1 MHKKNNYFIGKKNIF
16 ILFSVIMLF
25 LSSFYYFYIYGPNSN
40 NDIKLT
46 SIEEDYLESLEEIVY
61 AADQNAPPLRF
72 VDKSDG
78 QYKGVVI
85 DYISQLSLELGINI
99 QTKPL
104 LWEEALESLKSGDTQ
119 ICDMFPSDERSK
131 HFIFTKPIYNLRAAV
146 VVNRN
151 NNDNLNS
158 LFSKNIKL
166 ATQKGDYLNYYMIN
180 NHPNVELVYTSDI
193 ESAFRLLEEGKVD
206 AIAGDEPVILYFQNI
221 LKNPDVKILD
231 KTLYEKEVVFALEKS
246 ETVLQSI
253 LNKGIDSINSKHQLE
268 KIQQKW
274 FGISAPITR
283 YDKSVSVVKYAIF
296 GIIPF
301 LILSISVL
309 IINRSL
315 KKQVIE
321 YAEKEKFHERLSL
334 QANKMAAIGE
344 LASGIAHEIRN
355 PLGIIR
361 TQSFIL
367 RGKQYVSNEGII
379 SLEYIENA
387 VERASKIIDNLL
399 NFSKISDETNQKTY
413 IKNFLESIISLENEA
428 IIKRKIEVEL
438 NCKENLVVSINQEAM
453 KHILIN
459 LFSNAIDALSEF
471 DSDGSYINNSVNN
484 PKIIIDA
491 YHNLDEF
498 LITFNDNGTGIDND
512 DLDQIFNPFF
522 TTKGPNKGTGLGLYI
537 VYNQVSKLNGRIWVE
552 SEKGKGTKFY
562 VSIPVKYV

>member
-1 MHKKNNYFIGKKNIF
+1 MHKKNDYFIGKKNIF
-16 ILFSVIMLF
+16 ILFSVIILF

-46 SIEEDYLESLEEIVY
+46 SIEKDYLENLEEIVY

-85 DYISQLSLELGINI
+85 DYISQLSLELGVNI

-119 ICDMFPSDERSK
+119 ICDMFPSDERSQ

-146 VVNRN
+146 AVNRN
-151 NNDNLNS
+151 NNENLNS

-180 NHPNVELVYTSDI
+180 NYPNVELVYTSDI
-193 ESAFRLLEEGKVD
+193 ESAFRLLEEGTVD

-221 LKNPDVKILD
+221 SKNPDIKILD
-231 KTLYEKEVVFALEKS
+231 ETLYEKEVVFALEKS

-283 YDKSVSVVKYAIF
+283 YDKNVSVIKYAIF

-321 YAEKEKFHERLSL
+321 YAEKQKFHERLSL
-334 QANKMAAIGE
+334 QANKMAVIGE

-367 RGKQYVSNEGII
+367 RGKQDISNEGIV

-428 IIKRKIEVEL
+428 IIKRKIDIEL

-459 LFSNAIDALSEF
+459 LFSNGIDALSEF

-484 PKIIIDA
+484 PKIIIEA
-491 YHNLDEF
+491 YHNLDEL
-498 LITFNDNGTGIDND
+498 LITFRDNGTGIDND
-512 DLDQIFNPFF
+512 DIDQIFNPFF

>member
-1 MHKKNNYFIGKKNIF
+1 MHKKNDYFIGKKNIF
-16 ILFSVIMLF
+16 ILFSVIILF

-46 SIEEDYLESLEEIVY
+46 SIEKDYLENLEEIVY

-85 DYISQLSLELGINI
+85 DYISQLSLELGVNI

-119 ICDMFPSDERSK
+119 ICDMFPSDERSQ

-146 VVNRN
+146 AVNRN
-151 NNDNLNS
+151 NNENLNS
-158 LFSKNIKL
+158 LFSKNIRL

-193 ESAFRLLEEGKVD
+193 ESAFRLLEEGTVD

-221 LKNPDVKILD
+221 SKNPDIKILD
-231 KTLYEKEVVFALEKS
+231 ETLYEKEVVFALKKS

-253 LNKGIDSINSKHQLE
+253 LNKSIDSINSKHQLE

-283 YDKSVSVVKYAIF
+283 YDKNVSVVKYAIF

-367 RGKQYVSNEGII
+367 RGKQDISNEGII

-428 IIKRKIEVEL
+428 IIKRKIDIEL

-498 LITFNDNGTGIDND
+498 LITFNDNGIGIDND

-562 VSIPVKYV
+562 VSIPV

>member
-1 MHKKNNYFIGKKNIF
+1 MHKKNDYFIGKKNIF
-16 ILFSVIMLF
+16 ILFSVIILF

-46 SIEEDYLESLEEIVY
+46 SIEKDYLENLEEIVY

-85 DYISQLSLELGINI
+85 DYISQLSLELGVNI

-119 ICDMFPSDERSK
+119 ICDMFPSDERSQ

-146 VVNRN
+146 AVNRN
-151 NNDNLNS
+151 NNENLNS

-180 NHPNVELVYTSDI
+180 NYPNVELVYTSDI
-193 ESAFRLLEEGKVD
+193 ESAFRLLEEGTVD

-221 LKNPDVKILD
+221 SKNPDIKILD
-231 KTLYEKEVVFALEKS
+231 ETLYEKEVVFALEKS

-283 YDKSVSVVKYAIF
+283 YDKNVSVIKYAIF

-321 YAEKEKFHERLSL
+321 YAEKQKFHERLSL

-367 RGKQYVSNEGII
+367 RGKQDISNEGIV

-428 IIKRKIEVEL
+428 IIKRKIEIEL

-459 LFSNAIDALSEF
+459 LFSNGIDALSEF

-484 PKIIIDA
+484 PKIIIEA
-491 YHNLDEF
+491 YHNLDEL
-498 LITFNDNGTGIDND
+498 LITFRDNGIGIDND

-552 SEKGKGTKFY
+552 SEKYIGTKFY
-562 VSIPVKYV
+562 VSIPVKSV

>member
-1 MHKKNNYFIGKKNIF
+1 MHKKNDYFIGKKNIF
-16 ILFSVIMLF
+16 ILFSVIILF

-46 SIEEDYLESLEEIVY
+46 SIEKDYLENLEEIVY

-85 DYISQLSLELGINI
+85 DYISQLSLELGVNI

-119 ICDMFPSDERSK
+119 ICDMFPSDERSQ

-146 VVNRN
+146 AVNRN
-151 NNDNLNS
+151 NNENLNS

-180 NHPNVELVYTSDI
+180 NYPNVELVYTSDI
-193 ESAFRLLEEGKVD
+193 ESAFRLLEEGTVD

-221 LKNPDVKILD
+221 SKNPDIKILD
-231 KTLYEKEVVFALEKS
+231 ETLYEKEVVFALEKS

-367 RGKQYVSNEGII
+367 RGKQDISNEGIV

-459 LFSNAIDALSEF
+459 LFSNGIDALSEF

-484 PKIIIDA
+484 PKIIIEA
-491 YHNLDEF
+491 YHNLDEL
-498 LITFNDNGTGIDND
+498 LITFRDNGTGIDND